1 MKKKL
6 TLFALSLML
15 ITGMSAQDYQG
26 NIFGVKA
33 GYVSSWATSWGV
45 TSSPITTASIGISD
59 QIMLSYYYP
68 FYLDLGLEFTGKGYA
83 ITGYESSKTNLWYA
97 QIPVGISY
105 HIVMDRDV
113 TIEPSVCG
121 YYAFGAM
128 GFRRHNEMMS
138 NVFSDGSTKRHDAGI
153 GCGIAF
159 IFQHVSLGVNYRM
172 GLLDIDKSDPIYGD
186 DTTKLGYKKLRNNYI
201 SATIGY
207 NF

>member
-6 TLFALSLML
+6 TLFALTLML
-15 ITGMSAQDYQG
+15 VTGLSAQDYKG

-33 GYVSSWATSWGV
+33 GYVSSWATSYGV
-45 TSSPITTASIGISD
+45 ASSSIPTGMLGIND

-83 ITGYESSKTNLWYA
+83 ISGYEPSKTSLWYA
-97 QIPVGISY
+97 QIPVSINY
-105 HIVMDRDV
+105 HIVMDRDM
-113 TIEPSVCG
+113 TIVPSFGG
-121 YYAFGAM
+121 YYAFGVM
-128 GFRRHNEMMS
+128 GFRRYDNHMS
-138 NVFSDGSTKRHDAGI
+138 NVFSDGSTMRHDAGI

-159 IFQHVSLGVNYRM
+159 VFQHVSLGINYSK
-172 GLLDIDKSDPIYGD
+172 GLLNIDREDLVYGND
-186 DTTKLGYKKLRNNYI
+186 NTKLGYKKLRNNYI

>member
-6 TLFALSLML
+6 TLFALSLL
-15 ITGMSAQDYQG
+15 LVTGLPAQDYKG
-26 NIFGVKA
+26 NIFGIKA
-33 GYVSSWATSWGV
+33 GYVSSWATSYGV
-45 TSSPITTASIGISD
+45 ASSSIPTASIGISD

-83 ITGYESSKTNLWYA
+83 ISGYEPSRTNLWYA

-105 HIVMDRDV
+105 HISMDRDL
-113 TIEPSVCG
+113 TIEPSVGG

-128 GFRRHNEMMS
+128 GFRRHDEHMS
-138 NVFSDGSTKRHDAGI
+138 NVFADGSTKRHDAGI

-159 IFQHVSLGVNYRM
+159 IFQHVSLGLNYRK

-186 DTTKLGYKKLRNNYI
+186 NNTKLGYKKLRNHYI